1 MDILVSPRVG
11 LTGLKAATQG
21 LEFGICLHFL
31 HEGQLNQIHAPSL
44 AGAERINCI
53 LQALG
58 RSSNLIKIGPS
69 REHPSVTGAAGRMEL
84 SRERG
89 RKHSR

>member
-1 MDILVSPRVG
+1 MDLLVSPRDR
-11 LTGLKAATQG
+11 LTGLKAATQA
-21 LEFGICLHFL
+21 LEFGIFLHFL
-31 HEGQLNQIHAPSL
+31 HEGQLNQTHTPSL

-69 REHPSVTGAAGRMEL
+69 REHPSVTGTAGRMEA
-84 SRERG
+84 
-89 RKHSR
+89 